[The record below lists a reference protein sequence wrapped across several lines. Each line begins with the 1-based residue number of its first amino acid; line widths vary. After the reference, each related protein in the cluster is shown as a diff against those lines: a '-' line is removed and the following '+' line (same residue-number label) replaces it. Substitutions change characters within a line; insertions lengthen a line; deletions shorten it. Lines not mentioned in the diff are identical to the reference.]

1 MSMEK
6 KTKAKSK
13 SKTSDGRKQLT
24 SVRVVQRNLVYI
36 MGLPLDLAD
45 EDVCTSVF
53 LPAPILTVAFLSISK
68 YIFRHLI
75 FVPFFFSF
83 YKERSTLLSMGRY

>member
-53 LPAPILTVAFLSISK
+53 VLLSLLYPSFQFPPILSAI
-68 YIFRHLI
+68 
-75 FVPFFFSF
+75 
-83 YKERSTLLSMGRY
+83 